1 MSMGVTNGRRRDAA
15 DMETMDGDD
24 DGADAEEHTPPLQH
38 APSEEE
44 LAYRTDL
51 ITIEAQQ
58 HLDSWDEDDLQ
69 LFLELLEDA
78 GTELQREMLNRAVAM
93 GHSPT
98 ELHSFGDSIRI
109 ITDQQLFKMCTPP
122 DDMPVRTPAQMELR
136 LRAEADPFLA
146 FQLNRAPKT
155 APPAPPQEPKTV
167 PQSEVVQQAVQQTA
181 KAGLKVQF
189 SLSQSYDGS
198 RPIGP
203 PEPTGLLPQVQSPS
217 PAAPKGDPGGDS
229 VLRPRAPQQ
238 AVRLPAALEAK
249 APAGAPPGAPPAA
262 PAAVAPPQA
271 PAMPGAPPQA
281 ARPPG
286 LGAGAP
292 VPSAP
297 RGTPAGQAV
306 TQPSPI
312 AGARAPGP
320 AAAAPPPAA
329 APAPAAPAPP
339 APKKEDRKGFAD
351 DLFNDALKPFGVALD
366 EHLIDDEKIT
376 VEKVLAAA
384 TESLLKGLP
393 VPVVLGSAK
402 GDHRRYALI
411 LQVLMSPQGR
421 SFQVHDPF
429 AQETVWINDTDFLG
443 LSQLGF
449 SEKAHKRITAIALAK
464 ALSGKLA

>member
-1 MSMGVTNGRRRDAA
+1 MSTGVTNGRRRDAA
-15 DMETMDGDD
+15 DMETMDGDE
-24 DGADAEEHTPPLQH
+24 DGAGSEEHTPPLQH
-38 APSEEE
+38 APTEEE

-58 HLDSWDEDDLQ
+58 HLDSWEEDDLQ

-109 ITDQQLFKMCTPP
+109 ISDQQLFKLCTPP
-122 DDMPVRTPAQMELR
+122 DDMPLRTSAQMELR

-155 APPAPPQEPKTV
+155 APPPPPQEPKTV

-203 PEPTGLLPQVQSPS
+203 PEPTGLLPAVQGPAPS
-217 PAAPKGDPGGDS
+217 APKADPAGDS
-229 VLRPRAPQQ
+229 ILRPRAPQQ
-238 AVRLPAALEAK
+238 AVRLPAALESK
-249 APAGAPPGAPPAA
+249 APAAAPPAPPPAA
-262 PAAVAPPQA
+262 PPPAAPMRPP
-271 PAMPGAPPQA
+271 MPGV
-281 ARPPG
+281 
-286 LGAGAP
+286 GAGVPP
-292 VPSAP
+292 VSAS

-312 AGARAPGP
+312 IGARS
-320 AAAAPPPAA
+320 
-329 APAPAAPAPP
+329 PAPAAPAPAPPAPAAAAAPP
-339 APKKEDRKGFAD
+339 APKKEERKGFAD
-351 DLFNDALKPFGVALD
+351 DLFNDALKPFGLALD

-393 VPVVLGSAK
+393 VPVVLGGAK
-402 GDHRRYALI
+402 GDHRRYALM
-411 LQVLMSPQGR
+411 LQVVMSPQGR